1 MALNAGSNRDQDFQ
15 YRPTPSQGQHIAR
28 RADVTLA
35 AFDDFQM
42 DYSGYYDDLGPDDG
56 IGSQDYALPLDFGP
70 QPGEEEPIEG
80 SEAPGPEDETMSIE
94 VGREAAPARAP
105 RESIDSRLFGQGRD
119 EADIASV
126 VSRAVSEQPFDDFG
140 LGAGDLTIE
149 GLTFDDVVVPVISDR
164 EKTPG
169 QTTRA
174 CQYSSLCS
182 YIALLTH
189 LPASPLTE
197 PPQTPPD
204 IQATPQPVEK
214 AKRRV
219 KEKKAIVDEETEM
232 PGARTGRGA
241 GVFARNDRD
250 ISDILTQHQY
260 LPRSALVMQLME
272 IRNDPLA
279 YFMPTK
285 VTPQGTF
292 VYAGPP
298 GLSGELAEMFMRPA
312 LPTPGKKQPKPPSTG
327 KKRKVSGRESE
338 GDEEVERVR
347 KRAHVPESIGV
358 PSEALGR
365 MSPEPGL
372 EFETAAPVE
381 EFQMPVVED
390 VPMPDVSV
398 EQEQIPRGRSTSIAP
413 SHRSRMSTPALENPP
428 FDETEPTYAD
438 STCPIAMFDE
448 RGASSQAPSEGE
460 TQRDG
465 KGYSRNTIKALGLIR
480 GELQVEEGGAEGVMS
495 FNEMANKV
503 NMVPDH
509 PANHTVTNSPF
520 QASRR
525 AASAFFFEL
534 LVLSTKDCIRLT
546 QEEPFE
552 NIEIRAK
559 DKLWADQRG
568 LSVAP
573 TSSLGGSGSQ
583 S

>member
-1 MALNAGSNRDQDFQ
+1 VSHIALSAVSLNPGFNRDQGFQ
-15 YRPTPSQGQHIAR
+15 YRPTPLQGQHIAR

-42 DYSGYYDDLGPDDG
+42 DYAGYYDLDLGGDDG

-70 QPGEEEPIEG
+70 QPGAEEPTEG

-94 VGREAAPARAP
+94 VGREAAPPRAP
-105 RESIDSRLFGQGRD
+105 RESLDSRLLGQGRD
-119 EADIASV
+119 DVDILSA
-126 VSRAVSEQPFDDFG
+126 VSRAASEQPFDDFG

-149 GLTFDDVVVPVISDR
+149 GLTFDDVALPVISDR

-174 CQYSSLCS
+174 CKFNLSYS
-182 YIALLTH
+182 YVTPLTH

-312 LPTPGKKQPKPPSTG
+312 LPAPGKKQSKPPSAG
-327 KKRKVSGRESE
+327 KKRKAPGRESE
-338 GDEEVERVR
+338 EDDEEMERMR

-365 MSPEPGL
+365 MSLGPGL
-372 EFETAAPVE
+372 EFPVE
-381 EFQMPVVED
+381 EFQMPVAED

-398 EQEQIPRGRSTSIAP
+398 EQEEIPRGRSVSIAP

-428 FDETEPTYAD
+428 FDESEPTYAD

-448 RGASSQAPSEGE
+448 RGAPSQAQAEAEG
-460 TQRDG
+460 QGDS
-465 KGYSRNTIKALGLIR
+465 KGYSRNTVKALGLIR
-480 GELQVEEGGAEGVMS
+480 GELQVEEGGAEKVMS

-503 NMVPDH
+503 G
-509 PANHTVTNSPF
+509 
-520 QASRR
+520 
-525 AASAFFFEL
+525 
-534 LVLSTKDCIRLT
+534 LVLTVRVSPGC
-546 QEEPFE
+546 
-552 NIEIRAK
+552 
-559 DKLWADQRG
+559 
-568 LSVAP
+568 
-573 TSSLGGSGSQ
+573 
-583 S
+583 

>member
-1 MALNAGSNRDQDFQ
+1 MTEEQLAVNKNAITLQANDLDILLPDLDWYKCLTSPFSTKTLNASFDRDQDFQ

-42 DYSGYYDDLGPDDG
+42 DYGGYYDDLGPDEG

-70 QPGEEEPIEG
+70 QPGEEEPPEE

-94 VGREAAPARAP
+94 VGREAAPPRAP
-105 RESIDSRLFGQGRD
+105 RESIDSRLLGQGRED
-119 EADIASV
+119 ADILSA
-126 VSRAVSEQPFDDFG
+126 VSRAASEQPFDDFG
-140 LGAGDLTIE
+140 LGVGDLTIE
-149 GLTFDDVVVPVISDR
+149 GLTFDDVAVPVISDR

-174 CQYSSLCS
+174 CKFSSS
-182 YIALLTH
+182 WSNISLLTQ

-204 IQATPQPVEK
+204 IQAVPQPVEK
-214 AKRRV
+214 AKRRI

-260 LPRSALVMQLME
+260 LPRSALVMQLMD

-285 VTPQGTF
+285 VTAQGTF

-312 LPTPGKKQPKPPSTG
+312 LPTPGKKPPKPPSAG
-327 KKRKVSGRESE
+327 KKRKAS
-338 GDEEVERVR
+338 DEDDGEIERMR
-347 KRAHVPESIGV
+347 KRAHVPESVGV

-365 MSPEPGL
+365 MSLEPGL

-381 EFQMPVVED
+381 EYQMPVVED

-398 EQEQIPRGRSTSIAP
+398 EQEEIPRARPASVAP
-413 SHRSRMSTPALENPP
+413 SQRSRMSTPALENPP

-438 STCPIAMFDE
+438 LACPIAMFDE
-448 RGASSQAPSEGE
+448 RGAPSQAPSEAE
-460 TQRDG
+460 TQQDG
-465 KGYSRNTIKALGLIR
+465 KGYSRNTVKALGLLR
-480 GELQVEEGGAEGVMS
+480 NELRAEEDGAEKVVS
-495 FNEMANKV
+495 FHEMANKV
-503 NMVPDH
+503 G
-509 PANHTVTNSPF
+509 
-520 QASRR
+520 
-525 AASAFFFEL
+525 
-534 LVLSTKDCIRLT
+534 LVLDLHEQPSC
-546 QEEPFE
+546 
-552 NIEIRAK
+552 
-559 DKLWADQRG
+559 
-568 LSVAP
+568 
-573 TSSLGGSGSQ
+573 
-583 S
+583 

>member
-1 MALNAGSNRDQDFQ
+1 MTFNAGFNRDQDFQ
-15 YRPTPSQGQHIAR
+15 YRPAPLQGQHIAR

-42 DYSGYYDDLGPDDG
+42 EYANYYDLDLGTEEG
-56 IGSQDYALPLDFGP
+56 IGSQDYALPFDFGP
-70 QPGEEEPIEG
+70 QPGAEELAEG
-80 SEAPGPEDETMSIE
+80 SEAPGPEDETMSVE
-94 VGREAAPARAP
+94 VGREAAPPRAP
-105 RESIDSRLFGQGRD
+105 RESLDSRLLGQGRD
-119 EADIASV
+119 DLDVLST

-140 LGAGDLTIE
+140 IGAGDLTIE
-149 GLTFDDVVVPVISDR
+149 GLTFDDVALPVISDR

-174 CQYSSLCS
+174 CKFNPSRPYVTSLT
-182 YIALLTH
+182 YF
-189 LPASPLTE
+189 PASPLTE

-298 GLSGELAEMFMRPA
+298 GLSGDLTEMFMRPA
-312 LPTPGKKQPKPPSTG
+312 LPTPGKKQQKPPSAG

-338 GDEEVERVR
+338 VDEEEVERMR

-365 MSPEPGL
+365 MSLEAGL
-372 EFETAAPVE
+372 EFETSAPVE
-381 EFQMPVVED
+381 EFQMPVAED

-398 EQEQIPRGRSTSIAP
+398 EQEEIPRGRSVSIAP
-413 SHRSRMSTPALENPP
+413 SHKSRMSTPALENPP
-428 FDETEPTYAD
+428 FDESEPTYAD
-438 STCPIAMFDE
+438 SACPIAMFDE
-448 RGASSQAPSEGE
+448 RGAASQAPPEAEG
-460 TQRDG
+460 QHDD
-465 KGYSRNTIKALGLIR
+465 KGYSRNTVKALGLIR
-480 GELQVEEGGAEGVMS
+480 GELQVEEGGAEKVMS

-503 NMVPDH
+503 RLGEY
-509 PANHTVTNSPF
+509 
-520 QASRR
+520 SRLPRLLTILLGVEARCFGFLLR
-525 AASAFFFEL
+525 AATFEHQGL
-534 LVLSTKDCIRLT
+534 HQGHPGGAIR
-546 QEEPFE
+546 EY
-552 NIEIRAK
+552 
-559 DKLWADQRG
+559 
-568 LSVAP
+568 
-573 TSSLGGSGSQ
+573 
-583 S
+583 

>member
-1 MALNAGSNRDQDFQ
+1 MSHVALSTMMLNVGFNRDQDFQ
-15 YRPTPSQGQHIAR
+15 YRPAPSQGQHIAR

-42 DYSGYYDDLGPDDG
+42 DYAGYYDLDLGPDEG

-70 QPGEEEPIEG
+70 QPGPEELAEG
-80 SEAPGPEDETMSIE
+80 SEAPGPEDETMSVE
-94 VGREAAPARAP
+94 VGREAVPPRAP
-105 RESIDSRLFGQGRD
+105 RESLDSRLLGQGRD
-119 EADIASV
+119 DLDMLSTI
-126 VSRAVSEQPFDDFG
+126 SRAVSEQPFDDFG

-149 GLTFDDVVVPVISDR
+149 GLSFDDVALPVISDR

-174 CQYSSLCS
+174 CKFSSS
-182 YIALLTH
+182 HPYITPLTH

-292 VYAGPP
+292 VYTGPP

-312 LPTPGKKQPKPPSTG
+312 LPAPGKKQQKPSSAG

-338 GDEEVERVR
+338 VDEEEMERMR

-365 MSPEPGL
+365 MSLEPGL
-372 EFETAAPVE
+372 ELETSAPIE
-381 EFQMPVVED
+381 EFQMPVAED

-398 EQEQIPRGRSTSIAP
+398 EQGEIPRGRSVSIAP

-438 STCPIAMFDE
+438 SACPIAMFDE
-448 RGASSQAPSEGE
+448 RGAPSQAQPEVEG
-460 TQRDG
+460 QHDD

-480 GELQVEEGGAEGVMS
+480 DELKVEEGGAEKAMS

-503 NMVPDH
+503 GFVL
-509 PANHTVTNSPF
+509 TVRYFPG
-520 QASRR
+520 
-525 AASAFFFEL
+525 
-534 LVLSTKDCIRLT
+534 C
-546 QEEPFE
+546 
-552 NIEIRAK
+552 
-559 DKLWADQRG
+559 
-568 LSVAP
+568 
-573 TSSLGGSGSQ
+573 
-583 S
+583 

>member
-1 MALNAGSNRDQDFQ
+1 M
-15 YRPTPSQGQHIAR
+15 H
-28 RADVTLA
+28 
-35 AFDDFQM
+35 
-42 DYSGYYDDLGPDDG
+42 
-56 IGSQDYALPLDFGP
+56 
-70 QPGEEEPIEG
+70 
-80 SEAPGPEDETMSIE
+80 
-94 VGREAAPARAP
+94 
-105 RESIDSRLFGQGRD
+105 
-119 EADIASV
+119 
-126 VSRAVSEQPFDDFG
+126 
-140 LGAGDLTIE
+140 
-149 GLTFDDVVVPVISDR
+149 
-164 EKTPG
+164 
-169 QTTRA
+169 
-174 CQYSSLCS
+174 
-182 YIALLTH
+182 LL
-189 LPASPLTE
+189 ASPLTE

-204 IQATPQPVEK
+204 VQATPQPAEK
-214 AKRRV
+214 AKRRI

-285 VTPQGTF
+285 VTPHGTF

-312 LPTPGKKQPKPPSTG
+312 LPTPGKKQQKPPSTG

-338 GDEEVERVR
+338 EDEEEMERMR

-365 MSPEPGL
+365 ISLEPAL
-372 EFETAAPVE
+372 DFETSVPVE
-381 EFQMPVVED
+381 EFQMPVAED

-398 EQEQIPRGRSTSIAP
+398 EQERIPRARSVSIAP

-438 STCPIAMFDE
+438 STCPIATFDE
-448 RGASSQAPSEGE
+448 RGAPSQAPSETEG
-460 TQRDG
+460 QRDG
-465 KGYSRNTIKALGLIR
+465 KGYSRNTTKALGLIR
-480 GELQVEEGGAEGVMS
+480 GELQVEERDAEKVMS

-503 NMVPDH
+503 GNMTFKNFSVVYP
-509 PANHTVTNSPF
+509 SC

-534 LVLSTKDCIRLT
+534 LLLSTKDYIRVS
-546 QEEPFE
+546 QEASFE

-559 DKLWADQRG
+559 DKLWVDQRG

-573 TSSLGGSGSQ
+573 ASSIGGSGNQ

>member
-1 MALNAGSNRDQDFQ
+1 MSHIAFLTRSLNAHSNRDQDFQ
-15 YRPTPSQGQHIAR
+15 YRPTPLQGQHIAR

-42 DYSGYYDDLGPDDG
+42 DYAGYYDLDLGPDDG

-70 QPGEEEPIEG
+70 QPEAEEPVEG
-80 SEAPGPEDETMSIE
+80 SEAPGPEDETMSVE
-94 VGREAAPARAP
+94 VGREAAPPRAP
-105 RESIDSRLFGQGRD
+105 RESLDSRLLGRGRED
-119 EADIASV
+119 LDGLSA

-149 GLTFDDVVVPVISDR
+149 GLTFDDVALPVISDR
-164 EKTPG
+164 ERTPG

-174 CQYSSLCS
+174 CEFHSS
-182 YIALLTH
+182 YFYDMPFTH

-219 KEKKAIVDEETEM
+219 KEKKAIVDEQTEM

-312 LPTPGKKQPKPPSTG
+312 LPAPGKKQQKPPSAG

-338 GDEEVERVR
+338 GDEEEMERMR

-365 MSPEPGL
+365 VSLEPGL
-372 EFETAAPVE
+372 EFETGAPVE
-381 EFQMPVVED
+381 EFQMPMAED
-390 VPMPDVSV
+390 VPMPDVTV
-398 EQEQIPRGRSTSIAP
+398 EQEEIPRGRSVSIAP

-438 STCPIAMFDE
+438 STCPIATFDE
-448 RGASSQAPSEGE
+448 RGAPSQAPLEAEG
-460 TQRDG
+460 QRDG
-465 KGYSRNTIKALGLIR
+465 KGYSKNTIKALGLIR
-480 GELQVEEGGAEGVMS
+480 GELQVEEDGAEKAMS

-503 NMVPDH
+503 CL
-509 PANHTVTNSPF
+509 ALT
-520 QASRR
+520 
-525 AASAFFFEL
+525 L
-534 LVLSTKDCIRLT
+534 L
-546 QEEPFE
+546 
-552 NIEIRAK
+552 EI
-559 DKLWADQRG
+559 QG
-568 LSVAP
+568 Y
-573 TSSLGGSGSQ
+573 
-583 S
+583 

>member
-365 MSPEPGL
+365 MSLEPGL

-381 EFQMPVVED
+381 EFQMPLVED

-534 LVLSTKDCIRLT
+534 LVLSTKDCIRVT

>member
-1 MALNAGSNRDQDFQ
+1 
-15 YRPTPSQGQHIAR
+15 
-28 RADVTLA
+28 
-35 AFDDFQM
+35 M
-42 DYSGYYDDLGPDDG
+42 DYAGYYDLDLGPDDG

-70 QPGEEEPIEG
+70 QPGEEEPAEE
-80 SEAPGPEDETMSIE
+80 SEALGPEDETMSIE
-94 VGREAAPARAP
+94 VGREAAPPRAP
-105 RESIDSRLFGQGRD
+105 RESIDSRIFGRGRD
-119 EADIASV
+119 DADILSNA
-126 VSRAVSEQPFDDFG
+126 SRAVSEQPFDDFG
-140 LGAGDLTIE
+140 LGVGDLTIE
-149 GLTFDDVVVPVISDR
+149 GLTFDDVAVPVTSDR

-174 CQYSSLCS
+174 CKFNPSCS
-182 YIALLTH
+182 RIMSLTH

-312 LPTPGKKQPKPPSTG
+312 LPTPGKKQQKPPSG

-338 GDEEVERVR
+338 EDEEEIERMR

-365 MSPEPGL
+365 ISLEPML
-372 EFETAAPVE
+372 EFETSAPVE
-381 EFQMPVVED
+381 EFQMPVAED

-398 EQEQIPRGRSTSIAP
+398 EQEQIPRARSVSIAP

-448 RGASSQAPSEGE
+448 RGAASQAPSETEG
-460 TQRDG
+460 QRDG
-465 KGYSRNTIKALGLIR
+465 KGYSRNTIKALGLIK
-480 GELQVEEGGAEGVMS
+480 GELQVEEGGVENVMS
-495 FNEMANKV
+495 FNEMTNKV
-503 NMVPDH
+503 GAWFM
-509 PANHTVTNSPF
+509 TFTNFPVIDYLTRLRDVL
-520 QASRR
+520 RR
-525 AASAFFFEL
+525 
-534 LVLSTKDCIRLT
+534 LS
-546 QEEPFE
+546 
-552 NIEIRAK
+552 
-559 DKLWADQRG
+559 
-568 LSVAP
+568 S
-573 TSSLGGSGSQ
+573 TSSCF
-583 S
+583 

>member
-365 MSPEPGL
+365 MSLEPGL

-381 EFQMPVVED
+381 EFQMPLVED

>member
-94 VGREAAPARAP
+94 VGREAAPPRAP

-119 EADIASV
+119 EADIVST
-126 VSRAVSEQPFDDFG
+126 VSRVVSEQPFDDFG

-365 MSPEPGL
+365 MSLEPGL

-534 LVLSTKDCIRLT
+534 LVLSTKDCIKLT

>member
-1 MALNAGSNRDQDFQ
+1 
-15 YRPTPSQGQHIAR
+15 
-28 RADVTLA
+28 
-35 AFDDFQM
+35 M
-42 DYSGYYDDLGPDDG
+42 DYSGYYDLDLGPEDG

-70 QPGEEEPIEG
+70 QPGEEEPVEE
-80 SEAPGPEDETMSIE
+80 SEAPGPEDETMSVE
-94 VGREAAPARAP
+94 VGREAAPPRAP

-119 EADIASV
+119 DADVLSA
-126 VSRAVSEQPFDDFG
+126 VSRAVSVQPFDDFG

-149 GLTFDDVVVPVISDR
+149 GLTFDDVAIPVISDR

-174 CQYSSLCS
+174 CKLTSPCS
-182 YIALLTH
+182 RIIALTQ

-214 AKRRV
+214 AKRRL
-219 KEKKAIVDEETEM
+219 KEKKAVVDEETEM

-241 GVFARNDRD
+241 GIFARNDRD
-250 ISDILTQHQY
+250 ISDILAQHQY
-260 LPRSALVMQLME
+260 LPRSALVMQLMD

-312 LPTPGKKQPKPPSTG
+312 LPTPGKKQQKPPSTG

-338 GDEEVERVR
+338 EDEEEMERMR

-365 MSPEPGL
+365 ISLDPVL
-372 EFETAAPVE
+372 EFDTSAPVE
-381 EFQMPVVED
+381 EFQMPIAED

-398 EQEQIPRGRSTSIAP
+398 EQGQIPRARSASIAP

-448 RGASSQAPSEGE
+448 RGAPSQVPSETEG
-460 TQRDG
+460 QRDD

-480 GELQVEEGGAEGVMS
+480 GELLVEEGSAEKTMS
-495 FNEMANKV
+495 FNEMTNKV
-503 NMVPDH
+503 SAGFMVF
-509 PANHTVTNSPF
+509 ANLPVVNPTC

-534 LVLSTKDCIRLT
+534 LLLSTKDYIGVS
-546 QEEPFE
+546 QEVSFE

-559 DKLWADQRG
+559 DKLWANQRG
-568 LSVAP
+568 LSVVPA
-573 TSSLGGSGSQ
+573 SSVGRSGSQ
-583 S
+583 SQV

>member
-1 MALNAGSNRDQDFQ
+1 MSHIAFLTMTLNVCFNRDQDFQ
-15 YRPTPSQGQHIAR
+15 YRPTPLQGQHIAR

-42 DYSGYYDDLGPDDG
+42 EYAGYYDLDLGPDDG
-56 IGSQDYALPLDFGP
+56 IGSQDYDLPLDFGP
-70 QPGEEEPIEG
+70 QPGAEEPAEEPTEG
-80 SEAPGPEDETMSIE
+80 PEAPGPEDDTMSVE
-94 VGREAAPARAP
+94 VGREAAPPRAP
-105 RESIDSRLFGQGRD
+105 RESLDSRLLGRGRD
-119 EADIASV
+119 DVDILSAA
-126 VSRAVSEQPFDDFG
+126 SRAVSQQPFDDDFG
-140 LGAGDLTIE
+140 LGAGGMIIE
-149 GLTFDDVVVPVISDR
+149 GLSFEPVVSDH

-174 CQYSSLCS
+174 CGFNPSRPYVTSL
-182 YIALLTH
+182 IH

-214 AKRRV
+214 AKRRT

-298 GLSGELAEMFMRPA
+298 GLSGELTEMFMRPA
-312 LPTPGKKQPKPPSTG
+312 LPAPGKKQQKPPSAG

-338 GDEEVERVR
+338 GDEEEMERMR
-347 KRAHVPESIGV
+347 KRAHVPESVGV

-365 MSPEPGL
+365 VSLEPGL
-372 EFETAAPVE
+372 EFGISAPVE
-381 EFQMPVVED
+381 EFQIPVVED

-398 EQEQIPRGRSTSIAP
+398 EQEEIPRGRSVSIAP
-413 SHRSRMSTPALENPP
+413 SHRSRIPTPGLETEDLP

-448 RGASSQAPSEGE
+448 RGAASQAPPEAEG
-460 TQRDG
+460 QPDD

-480 GELQVEEGGAEGVMS
+480 GELQTEETGAEKVMS

-503 NMVPDH
+503 GSFL
-509 PANHTVTNSPF
+509 T
-520 QASRR
+520 
-525 AASAFFFEL
+525 
-534 LVLSTKDCIRLT
+534 IRN
-546 QEEPFE
+546 FH
-552 NIEIRAK
+552 NY
-559 DKLWADQRG
+559 
-568 LSVAP
+568 
-573 TSSLGGSGSQ
+573 
-583 S
+583 

>member
-94 VGREAAPARAP
+94 VGREVAPARAP

-365 MSPEPGL
+365 MSLEPGL

>member
-1 MALNAGSNRDQDFQ
+1 MTWISCSQISTGKSFSHHPSTWTLNTNFNRDQDFQ
-15 YRPTPSQGQHIAR
+15 YRPTQLQGQHIAR

-35 AFDDFQM
+35 AFEDFQM
-42 DYSGYYDDLGPDDG
+42 DYAGYYDLDLGPDDG

-70 QPGEEEPIEG
+70 QPEAEELAEG
-80 SEAPGPEDETMSIE
+80 LEAPGPEDETMSVE
-94 VGREAAPARAP
+94 VGREAAPPRAP
-105 RESIDSRLFGQGRD
+105 RESLDSRLLGRGREEL
-119 EADIASV
+119 EALSTA
-126 VSRAVSEQPFDDFG
+126 SRAASERPFDDFG

-149 GLTFDDVVVPVISDR
+149 GLTFDDVPLPVISDR
-164 EKTPG
+164 EKTPE

-174 CQYSSLCS
+174 CKFIPS
-182 YIALLTH
+182 YPYVMSLTH
-189 LPASPLTE
+189 VPASPLTE

-204 IQATPQPVEK
+204 IQAAPQPVEK

-272 IRNDPLA
+272 IRSDPLA

-312 LPTPGKKQPKPPSTG
+312 LPAPGKKQKPLSAG
-327 KKRKVSGRESE
+327 RKRKVSGREPE
-338 GDEEVERVR
+338 EDEEEMERMR

-365 MSPEPGL
+365 ASLEPGL
-372 EFETAAPVE
+372 EFEASARVE
-381 EFQMPVVED
+381 EFQIPVAED
-390 VPMPDVSV
+390 VPMPDVFV
-398 EQEQIPRGRSTSIAP
+398 EQEEIPRRRSVSIAP
-413 SHRSRMSTPALENPP
+413 SRMSTPALENPP
-428 FDETEPTYAD
+428 LDEGEPTYAD
-438 STCPIAMFDE
+438 VTCPIATFDE
-448 RGASSQAPSEGE
+448 RGASQALPEVE
-460 TQRDG
+460 AQHDG

-480 GELQVEEGGAEGVMS
+480 GELQVEEGGAEKVMG

-503 NMVPDH
+503 GLVRLF
-509 PANHTVTNSPF
+509 ASP
-520 QASRR
+520 R
-525 AASAFFFEL
+525 L
-534 LVLSTKDCIRLT
+534 LTYLIRL
-546 QEEPFE
+546 
-552 NIEIRAK
+552 
-559 DKLWADQRG
+559 RG
-568 LSVAP
+568 VPHQLF
-573 TSSLGGSGSQ
+573 SSSYCF
-583 S
+583 

>member
-1 MALNAGSNRDQDFQ
+1 MSHIALLTMTLNVGFNRDQDFQ
-15 YRPTPSQGQHIAR
+15 YRPTPLQGQHIAR

-42 DYSGYYDDLGPDDG
+42 EYAGYYDLDLGPDDG

-70 QPGEEEPIEG
+70 QPGAEESAEG
-80 SEAPGPEDETMSIE
+80 FEAPGHEDEAMSVEI
-94 VGREAAPARAP
+94 GREAAPPRAP
-105 RESIDSRLFGQGRD
+105 RESLDSRLLGRGHD
-119 EADIASV
+119 DLDVLSA

-140 LGAGDLTIE
+140 LGAGDMTIE
-149 GLTFDDVVVPVISDR
+149 GLTFDDVALPVVSDR

-174 CQYSSLCS
+174 CGFNSPCHYVISL
-182 YIALLTH
+182 IH

-214 AKRRV
+214 AKRRA

-260 LPRSALVMQLME
+260 LPRSALVMQLVE

-298 GLSGELAEMFMRPA
+298 GLSGELTEMFMRPA
-312 LPTPGKKQPKPPSTG
+312 LPAPGKKQQKPPSAG

-338 GDEEVERVR
+338 GDEEEMERMR
-347 KRAHVPESIGV
+347 KRAHVPESAGI

-365 MSPEPGL
+365 ISMEPGL
-372 EFETAAPVE
+372 EFESGAPVE

-398 EQEQIPRGRSTSIAP
+398 EQEEIPRGRSVSIAP
-413 SHRSRMSTPALENPP
+413 SHRSRIPTPALESENLP

-438 STCPIAMFDE
+438 STCPIALFDE
-448 RGASSQAPSEGE
+448 RGAASQAPPEVEG
-460 TQRDG
+460 QHDD

-480 GELQVEEGGAEGVMS
+480 GELQVEEGGAEKVMS

-503 NMVPDH
+503 G
-509 PANHTVTNSPF
+509 
-520 QASRR
+520 
-525 AASAFFFEL
+525 
-534 LVLSTKDCIRLT
+534 LVLTTHES
-546 QEEPFE
+546 P
-552 NIEIRAK
+552 
-559 DKLWADQRG
+559 G
-568 LSVAP
+568 Y
-573 TSSLGGSGSQ
+573 
-583 S
+583 

>member
-1 MALNAGSNRDQDFQ
+1 
-15 YRPTPSQGQHIAR
+15 
-28 RADVTLA
+28 
-35 AFDDFQM
+35 M
-42 DYSGYYDDLGPDDG
+42 DYAGYYDLDLGPDDG

-70 QPGEEEPIEG
+70 QPEAEEPAEG
-80 SEAPGPEDETMSIE
+80 SETPGPEDETMSIE
-94 VGREAAPARAP
+94 VGREAAPPRAP
-105 RESIDSRLFGQGRD
+105 RESLDSRLLGRGRGD
-119 EADIASV
+119 LEGLSA
-126 VSRAVSEQPFDDFG
+126 VSRAVSEQPYDDFG

-149 GLTFDDVVVPVISDR
+149 GLTFDDVALPVISDR

-174 CQYSSLCS
+174 CRFNLSYSCVTP
-182 YIALLTH
+182 LTH

-219 KEKKAIVDEETEM
+219 KEKKAIVDERTEM

-298 GLSGELAEMFMRPA
+298 GLSGELAELFMRPA
-312 LPTPGKKQPKPPSTG
+312 LPAPGKKPQKPPSAG

-338 GDEEVERVR
+338 EDEEEMERMR

-365 MSPEPGL
+365 MSLEPGL
-372 EFETAAPVE
+372 EFETGAPVE
-381 EFQMPVVED
+381 EFQMPMAED
-390 VPMPDVSV
+390 VPMPDVTV
-398 EQEQIPRGRSTSIAP
+398 EQEEIPRGRSVSIAP

-438 STCPIAMFDE
+438 SACPIATFDE
-448 RGASSQAPSEGE
+448 RGAPSQAPAEAE
-460 TQRDG
+460 AQRDD
-465 KGYSRNTIKALGLIR
+465 KGYSKNTVKALGLIR
-480 GELQVEEGGAEGVMS
+480 GELQVEEGGAEKVMS

-503 NMVPDH
+503 RSALTIP
-509 PANHTVTNSPF
+509 VT
-520 QASRR
+520 Q
-525 AASAFFFEL
+525 
-534 LVLSTKDCIRLT
+534 
-546 QEEPFE
+546 
-552 NIEIRAK
+552 
-559 DKLWADQRG
+559 G
-568 LSVAP
+568 Y
-573 TSSLGGSGSQ
+573 
-583 S
+583 